1 MTIFFFNKKDYKFF
15 RKRNY
20 FKMEEIDESLYS
32 RQEIMLGKEA
42 MQKMAK
48 SSVFLSG
55 LGGVGLEIGKKKYFV

>member
-1 MTIFFFNKKDYKFF
+1 
-15 RKRNY
+15 
-20 FKMEEIDESLYS
+20 MEEIDESLYS